1 MITVTLD
8 IVTTAALLFVVAT
21 GLLVIFGVLKIINFA
36 HGAFL
41 TVGAYGALVTTAFG
55 LNPWVSFPL
64 AFVAGAVVGLLVERL
79 VVRPLY
85 DRPLDA
91 ILATWGLGIVM
102 SQFITLGF
110 GREIQFAQS
119 PLSGTISILGET
131 YSAYRLTTLA
141 IAIAVGLGF
150 AALIEGSRLGLS
162 ARAVIMNEDLAR
174 GLGIDTYRVRRIT
187 FVVGCGLAA
196 LAGALITPLSSVDP
210 NMGVPWLINAFMLV
224 MVAGSSFLSL
234 ALAALI
240 LGGAQVVVSSY
251 FSPILG
257 GMTIV
262 LLSAVVLRL
271 RPAGFGRD

>member
-1 MITVTLD
+1 MMTVTLD

-41 TVGAYGALVTTAFG
+41 TVGAYGALATTAFG
-55 LNPWVSFPL
+55 LNPWLSFPL
-64 AFVAGAVVGLLVERL
+64 AFVTGAVVGLLVERL
-79 VVRPLY
+79 VVRL
-85 DRPLDA
+85 RPLDA
-91 ILATWGLGIVM
+91 ILATWALGIVI

-131 YSAYRLTTLA
+131 YSAYRLVVLA
-141 IAIAVGLGF
+141 IAIVVGLGF
-150 AALIEGSRLGLS
+150 ATLIEGSRLGLS

-174 GLGIDTYRVRRIT
+174 GLGIDTYRVRRMT

-210 NMGVPWLINAFMLV
+210 NMGVPWLINAFTLV

-240 LGGAQVVVSSY
+240 LGGAQVMVSSY

>member
-1 MITVTLD
+1 MMTVTLD

-41 TVGAYGALVTTAFG
+41 TVGAYGALATTAFG
-55 LNPWVSFPL
+55 LNPWFSFPL
-64 AFVAGAVVGLLVERL
+64 AFVTGAVVGLLVERL

-91 ILATWGLGIVM
+91 ILATWGLGIVI

-131 YSAYRLTTLA
+131 YSAYRLVTLA

-174 GLGIDTYRVRRIT
+174 GLGIDTYRVRRMT

-240 LGGAQVVVSSY
+240 LGRAQGVVSSY

>member
-1 MITVTLD
+1 MMTVTLD

-41 TVGAYGALVTTAFG
+41 TIGAYGALLTTALG
-55 LNPWVSFPL
+55 LNPWLSFPL
-64 AFVAGAVVGLLVERL
+64 AFVTGAVVGLLVERL

-91 ILATWGLGIVM
+91 ILATWGLGIVI

-119 PLSGTISILGET
+119 PLSGTISILGEA
-131 YSAYRLTTLA
+131 YSAYRIVALA

-150 AALIEGSRLGLS
+150 AALIEGTRLGLS
-162 ARAVIMNEDLAR
+162 ARAVIMNDDLAR
-174 GLGIDTYRVRRIT
+174 GLGIDTYRVRRMT

-271 RPAGFGRD
+271 RPAGFGRE